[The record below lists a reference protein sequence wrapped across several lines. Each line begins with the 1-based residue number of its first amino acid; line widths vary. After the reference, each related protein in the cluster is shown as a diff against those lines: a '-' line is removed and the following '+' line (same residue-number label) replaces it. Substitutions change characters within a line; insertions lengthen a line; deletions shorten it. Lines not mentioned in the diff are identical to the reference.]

1 MGIVRV
7 ILFVLSLTFSASPL
21 PFQSQETQSYINVWW
36 VGVALFYILSS
47 DFFHVV
53 RRVTYL
59 QLLQSTAPQTNAPA
73 PPAS

>member
-7 ILFVLSLTFSASPL
+7 ALLVLALTFSASPL
-21 PFQSQETQSYINVWW
+21 PFQSRETQAYISVWW
-36 VGVALFYILSS
+36 VGVAVFYILGS

-59 QLLQSTAPQTNAPA
+59 RLLQSIANATNAGA
-73 PPAS
+73 APAS